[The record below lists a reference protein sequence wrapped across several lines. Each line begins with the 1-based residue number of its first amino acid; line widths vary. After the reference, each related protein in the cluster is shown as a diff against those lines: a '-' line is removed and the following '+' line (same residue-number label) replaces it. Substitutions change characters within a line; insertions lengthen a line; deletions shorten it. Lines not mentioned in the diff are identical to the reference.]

1 MDVNVFLVG
10 PPGVGKTRIGRRLA
24 KRLGCLFLDTD
35 QFVEAQ
41 CGMTVA
47 TLFEERGEAAFRL
60 MERAAIQ
67 RCASYRGIVASTGG
81 GAVLSEENRR
91 ALADNGWVVHLTAS
105 PAALLRRIVRSGR
118 RPLLSGADRES
129 KLRELLD
136 EREPLYRAI
145 AAFELDCDR
154 FASPKLAVDHL
165 IAHMPAASAPTRR
178 RAERPAMPAMPATAA
193 MPDTPAAA
201 TAPRTLQVSLGERS
215 YPIHIGSGLLSAD
228 GPLAGRLAGRSVLVV
243 SNQTVASRCLPALR
257 EALGP
262 VRLTET
268 LLLDGERYKTLGT
281 VSRVYDALVTDKHHR
296 DVVVVALGGGV
307 IGDIAGFAAA
317 TYQRGV
323 DFVQV
328 PTTLLAQVDSSVGG
342 KTGVNYDGP
351 GGGKNMVGAFH
362 QPICVLADVDVL
374 VSLPEREFRAGLAE
388 VVKYGLI
395 CDAPLFAWLESCA
408 ADLCP
413 QAPALLAEAVHRS
426 CANKARLVERDERE
440 AGDRALLNLGH
451 TFAHAIERVQAYRGC
466 LHGEAVAIGMA
477 LAARLSE
484 ALGWL
489 DAAQRERIER
499 LLGRLGLP
507 VALPAGISTEALLD
521 AMAAD
526 KKVRAGRLRLV
537 LLNGIGAAC
546 LTSEAPAALLRE
558 TLDAAA
564 TRAE

>member
-35 QFVEAQ
+35 QFIEVQ

-165 IAHMPAASAPTRR
+165 IAHMPATSAPARR

-193 MPDTPAAA
+193 MPDALAAA

-395 CDAPLFAWLESCA
+395 CDAPLFAWLGVLRDRLVPAGARVAGRGGAPLLRQQGPLGRAGRTRGRRPRA
-408 ADLCP
+408 AQFGPHL
-413 QAPALLAEAVHRS
+413 RS
-426 CANKARLVERDERE
+426 C
-440 AGDRALLNLGH
+440 DRAG
-451 TFAHAIERVQAYRGC
+451 
-466 LHGEAVAIGMA
+466 
-477 LAARLSE
+477 
-484 ALGWL
+484 
-489 DAAQRERIER
+489 
-499 LLGRLGLP
+499 
-507 VALPAGISTEALLD
+507 AGISRLPA
-521 AMAAD
+521 
-526 KKVRAGRLRLV
+526 RRSGRHWHGAGRALV
-537 LLNGIGAAC
+537 RGAGLAGC
-546 LTSEAPAALLRE
+546 RAAR
-558 TLDAAA
+558 THRAAA
-564 TRAE
+564 RAAGLAGGFAGRHLD